1 MWSVANTLPR
11 DAHLEMEDA
20 KQIMRDSVRAHR
32 TERSDRERREAA
44 EAIAVHAAELLEDVR
59 CVATYAARRTEPDT
73 APLLETLDRAGISI
87 LLPMLGPGLS
97 RDWARYRPGDPLE
110 VRAPGRPP
118 DPEGPGLGAEALAEA
133 DLILTPALSVD
144 AAGNRLGQGGGWYD
158 RALAH
163 ARPDARVIA
172 ILFDDEVST
181 EPLPVAPHDRR
192 VDGVLTPRGIVR
204 ATR

>member
-44 EAIAVHAAELLEDVR
+44 ESIAVHATELLVGVQ
-59 CVATYAARRTEPDT
+59 CVATYAARRSEPDT
-73 APLLETLDRAGISI
+73 APLMDVLDRAGISI

-181 EPLPVAPHDRR
+181 EPLPVAAHDRR
-192 VDGVLTPRGIVR
+192 VDGVLTPKGLIL
-204 ATR
+204 AAE